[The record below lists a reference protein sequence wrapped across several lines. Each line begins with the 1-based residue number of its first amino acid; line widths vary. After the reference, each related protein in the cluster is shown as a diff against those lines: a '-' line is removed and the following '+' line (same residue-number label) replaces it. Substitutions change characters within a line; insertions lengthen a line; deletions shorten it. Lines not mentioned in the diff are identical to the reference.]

1 MMMTRETVR
10 AFGVG
15 GLVTAGIFFLVS
27 YLEMGELDAALEA
40 GAAEMIREADGEVVS
55 VNQDNLHLHD
65 QYYVLWHWPIYLM
78 IGWTVFCAVVVVWP
92 GVLARPAGRSAN

>member
-1 MMMTRETVR
+1 MSFGLTAKTLRPSNDGLSFLLLMMTRETVR

-15 GLVTAGIFFLVS
+15 GLMTAGIFFLVS

-65 QYYVLWHWPIYLM
+65 QYYVL
-78 IGWTVFCAVVVVWP
+78 
-92 GVLARPAGRSAN
+92 